1 MTTSSRAYAASLIGE
16 DSNMTTADAPH
27 NWDDSYAGASP
38 PWDTLLRFAGGK
50 AASRRAQF
58 VAPGSSS
65 S

>member
-38 PWDTLLRFAGGK
+38 PWDTL
-50 AASRRAQF
+50 
-58 VAPGSSS
+58 
-65 S
+65 